1 MYMQVDKMNKWKVL
15 DIRIFF
21 MYFVFI
27 MQQSKNVSCRNA
39 ERIMKYKNVDLNLQN
54 VELNEFLQKEMKL
67 GHVGHRKILI
77 FYVRN

>member
-39 ERIMKYKNVDLNLQN
+39 ERIIKYKNVDLNLQN

-67 GHVGHRKILI
+67 DMLDIEKFLS
-77 FYVRN
+77 FM